1 MMRPFLVATAA
12 VGLLASGAGVPV
24 AQAGSPEGIVSVS
37 FRGTTGRDRVSCD
50 NIVTEF
56 KVSPSSGTIEW
67 DATARDI
74 DISFAAQDL
83 RRAVLS
89 GVVITPSSG
98 ILGPG
103 ESTVVKV
110 SGSVAKPAKRFWVWV
125 VAPNSTGR
133 GGVGVA
139 FTCQGR

>member
-1 MMRPFLVATAA
+1 MMRRFLVATAA
-12 VGLLASGAGVPV
+12 VGLLASGAAVPV
-24 AQAGSPEGIVSVS
+24 AQAESPEGIVSVS
-37 FRGTTGRDRVSCD
+37 FRGTSGRDRVSCN

-67 DATARDI
+67 DATAHDI

-83 RRAVLS
+83 RRAVLP

-110 SGSVAKPAKRFWVWV
+110 SGSVATPAKRFWVWV
-125 VAPNSTGR
+125 IAPNSTGR
-133 GGVGVA
+133 GGVGVG